1 MQIRTHRMWR
11 LCMVLAAA
19 GSLASC
25 TLDSQKAPGLIGPGG
40 SSQQVSVSASPD
52 RLPHDGSSQSI
63 VTLTISNELGQ
74 PVPSK
79 QVSLGAS
86 SGTLS
91 HTVVATNASGQ
102 ASFIVTA
109 PPLSTPAAT
118 VNVFVTPFGS
128 DADSALTRT
137 VVIDLIGSVNTTA
150 PSASFV
156 VATVTPA
163 AGVSTAFDASATT
176 DEGTSCGS
184 CSYSWNFGDSGSG
197 SGRLVTHTY
206 AAPGT
211 YVVTLT
217 VTDAAGTSDTDQLA
231 VTVAPAAAEEEDP

>member
-11 LCMVLAAA
+11 LCAVLATA
-19 GSLASC
+19 GSLSAC

-40 SSQQVSVSASPD
+40 SAQQVSLSASPD

-63 VTLTISNELGQ
+63 VTLSISNELGQ
-74 PVPSK
+74 PVTGK
-79 QVSLGAS
+79 QVGLGAS

-91 HTVVATNASGQ
+91 HSVVVTNASGQ

-109 PPLSTPAAT
+109 PALSTPAAK

-137 VVIDLIGSVNTTA
+137 VVIDLTGPVNATA
-150 PSASFV
+150 PSASFL
-156 VATVTPA
+156 VATVTPT
-163 AGVSTAFDASATT
+163 AGVATAFDASATT
-176 DEGTSCGS
+176 DEGTSCSS
-184 CSYSWNFGDSGSG
+184 CTYSWSFGDGGSG

-206 AAPGT
+206 AAPGG

-217 VTDAAGTSDTDQLA
+217 VTDGAGTSGTAQLA
-231 VTVAPAAAEEEDP
+231 VTIAPAPAEEEDP

>member
-11 LCMVLAAA
+11 LSAVLVAAA
-19 GSLASC
+19 GLTGC

-40 SSQQVSVSASPD
+40 SAQQVSLTASPD
-52 RLPHDGSSQSI
+52 RLPHDGTSQAI
-63 VTLTISNELGQ
+63 VTLTVINDQGQ
-74 PVPSK
+74 PVSG
-79 QVSLGAS
+79 QRVGLSAS

-91 HTVVATNASGQ
+91 HGDVVTNASGQ

-109 PPLSTPAAT
+109 PAPSTPAAK

-137 VVIDLIGSVNTTA
+137 VVIDLTGPVNTTA

-156 VATVTPA
+156 VATVTPT
-163 AGVSTAFDASATT
+163 AGLSTAFDASTTT
-176 DEGTSCGS
+176 DEGSACGS
-184 CSYSWNFGDSGSG
+184 CSYSWTFGDGSSG

-206 AAPGT
+206 GAPGT

-217 VTDAAGTSDTDQLA
+217 VSDSAGTSDTDQQA
-231 VTVAPAAAEEEDP
+231 VTVAPAAEEEDP

>member
-1 MQIRTHRMWR
+1 MQIRTHWMWR
-11 LCMVLAAA
+11 LCAVLATA
-19 GSLASC
+19 GSLAAC

-40 SSQQVSVSASPD
+40 SAQQVSVSASPD

-74 PVPSK
+74 PVPDK
-79 QVSLGAS
+79 QVSLSAS
-86 SGTLS
+86 SGALS
-91 HTVVATNASGQ
+91 HSVVVTNASGQ

-109 PPLSTPAAT
+109 PALSTPASK
-118 VNVFVTPFGS
+118 VSVFVTPFGT

-137 VVIDLIGSVNTTA
+137 VVIDLTGAVNTTA

-156 VATVTPA
+156 VATVTPT
-163 AGVSTAFDASATT
+163 AGLSTAFDASATT

-184 CSYSWNFGDSGSG
+184 CSYSWTFGDGGSG

-206 AAPGT
+206 AAAGT

-217 VTDAAGTSDTDQLA
+217 VTDGTGTSDTDQLA
-231 VTVAPAAAEEEDP
+231 VTVAPAAEEEDP